1 MHASHMLSPG
11 MRNVLDAFLLRDS
24 NGMYAVLQLD
34 VLMLGVFN
42 GVHFGVGVVG
52 GCGGVLDVAFL
63 LEIFEFVLGE
73 FGVWGFGKYFFEVF
87 ALRE

>member
-1 MHASHMLSPG
+1 
-11 MRNVLDAFLLRDS
+11 
-24 NGMYAVLQLD
+24 
-34 VLMLGVFN
+34 MLGVFN

-63 LEIFEFVLGE
+63 LEIFEFVLGQ
-73 FGVWGFGKYFFEVF
+73 FRVWGFGKYFFEVF